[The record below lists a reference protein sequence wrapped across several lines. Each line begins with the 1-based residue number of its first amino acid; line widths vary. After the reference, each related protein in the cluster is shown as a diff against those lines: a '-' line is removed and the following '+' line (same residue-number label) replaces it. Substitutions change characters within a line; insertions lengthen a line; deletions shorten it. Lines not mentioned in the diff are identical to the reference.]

1 MATSIQ
7 LGLDL
12 RPLARG
18 RVELPGSKSL
28 SNRALLLAALA
39 HGTTQITG
47 LLDSDDTR
55 VMVES
60 LRRLGVRLS
69 GDLSDTGGQ
78 GLTVEGVAGQF
89 SEPQDLELF
98 VGNSGLTIR
107 TLLPAVVVAQPA
119 GNVVLRGVDR
129 MHERPIAD
137 LVDGLRELGA
147 CIDYLGRDGY
157 PPLRVRP
164 AVLKPM
170 QRLRVRGNVSSQFL
184 TGLMQVAP
192 LLAVQWGRPVEI
204 EVDGPLISRPYVDLS
219 IHMLRQFAVSIEEPR
234 PGQFRITPAQLK
246 PAAQEWRE
254 AHAKT
259 SAEEPAGLSPMGLQ
273 SPGRLKVEADASSA
287 SYFLAAGLLG
297 GGPVRVEGVGK
308 GSPQGDVQFAHALAS
323 MGASIAWGEDFIE
336 ARAAAFD
343 NEGRPLVQAVSLD
356 ANAIPDAAM
365 TLVAVALYAP
375 AGATTRLEGIGSWRV
390 KETDRI
396 AAMANEARALGA
408 TVVEGPDFLEVTAPA
423 CLRSASIATYD
434 DHRVAMSF
442 ALASFEHPGDKAVD
456 SPVEN
461 KEKPGDNRVKT
472 PLQTRPS
479 EARWLAIED
488 PGCVAKTYPEF
499 FEAFADVCAQ
509 AVAVIAIDGPTA
521 SGKGT
526 VAALL
531 AQRLGFHYLDSGAI
545 YRLLA
550 LASHDQGL
558 SEDDE
563 PGLAAC
569 AGQMRLQF
577 QGDRVFLGARDV
589 SLAIRAEAMGNRA
602 SRLAALPL
610 VRRALLRRQRDF
622 ARPPGLVADG
632 RDMASVVFPHA
643 QLKIFLTAS
652 AQVRAQRRYNQLKE
666 KGIPTTIE
674 GLLADLLARDERDS
688 NRAVAPLRFLEGT
701 DMVFLD
707 TSEKSVSQA
716 VEEIEK
722 AFATRAA
729 KQA

>member
-1 MATSIQ
+1 
-7 LGLDL
+7 
-12 RPLARG
+12 
-18 RVELPGSKSL
+18 
-28 SNRALLLAALA
+28 LLLAALA
-39 HGTTQITG
+39 QGQTTITG
-47 LLDSDDTR
+47 LLESDDTR

-60 LRRLGVRLS
+60 LRRLGVALS
-69 GDLSDTGGQ
+69 GDLADSKGQ
-78 GLTVEGVAGQF
+78 GLVVEGAAGQL
-89 SEPQDLELF
+89 SKAEPLELF

-107 TLLPAVVVAQPA
+107 TLLPAVVVA
-119 GNVVLRGVDR
+119 GLSVDVVLSGVDR

-137 LVDGLRELGA
+137 LVDGLRALGA
-147 CIDYLGRDGY
+147 SIDYLGQQGC

-164 AVLKPM
+164 ARLKPRE
-170 QRLRVRGNVSSQFL
+170 RLRVRGNVSSQFL

-204 EVDGPLISRPYVDLS
+204 EVEGPLISRPYVDLS
-219 IHMLRQFAVSIEEPR
+219 IHMLAQFGVRVEEPVS
-234 PGQFRITPAQLK
+234 GQFRIHPAQ
-246 PAAQEWRE
+246 A
-254 AHAKT
+254 T
-259 SAEEPAGLSPMGLQ
+259 IGLQ
-273 SPGRLKVEADASSA
+273 APGQLKVEADASSA

-308 GSPQGDVQFAHALAS
+308 NSPQGDVQFAHALS
-323 MGASIAWGEDFIE
+323 QMGASIAWGDDFIE
-336 ARAAAFD
+336 ARAARL
-343 NEGRPLVQAVSLD
+343 NNQGRPVVRAVSLN

-408 TVVEGPDFLEVTAPA
+408 IVVEGPDFIEVTAPA
-423 CLRSASIATYD
+423 QLTSASIATYD

-442 ALASFEHPGDKAVD
+442 ALASFEHL
-456 SPVEN
+456 
-461 KEKPGDNRVKT
+461 GDNCT
-472 PLQTRPS
+472 
-479 EARWLAIED
+479 EAASTNSQQAGRSLMIQD

-509 AVAVIAIDGPTA
+509 AVPVVAIDGPTA

-550 LASHDQGL
+550 LASQDQGL
-558 SEDDE
+558 AEDDE
-563 PGLAAC
+563 QGLVAC
-569 AGQMRLQF
+569 AGQMQLQF
-577 QGDRVFLGARDV
+577 QADCVFLGGKDV
-589 SLAIRAEAMGNRA
+589 SLAIRAEAIGNRA
-602 SRLAALPL
+602 SRLAALPR
-610 VRRALLRRQRDF
+610 VRQALLRRQRDF

-652 AQVRAQRRYNQLKE
+652 AEVRAQRRYNQLKE
-666 KGIPTTIE
+666 KGIPTTLE

-688 NRAVAPLRFLEGT
+688 NRAAAPLRFLEGT

-716 VEEIEK
+716 VEEIEH
-722 AFATRAA
+722 AFATKAA
-729 KQA
+729 EQA

>member
-1 MATSIQ
+1 
-7 LGLDL
+7 
-12 RPLARG
+12 
-18 RVELPGSKSL
+18 
-28 SNRALLLAALA
+28 
-39 HGTTQITG
+39 
-47 LLDSDDTR
+47 
-55 VMVES
+55 
-60 LRRLGVRLS
+60 
-69 GDLSDTGGQ
+69 
-78 GLTVEGVAGQF
+78 
-89 SEPQDLELF
+89 
-98 VGNSGLTIR
+98 
-107 TLLPAVVVAQPA
+107 
-119 GNVVLRGVDR
+119 

-137 LVDGLRELGA
+137 LVDGLRALGA
-147 CIDYLGRDGY
+147 SIDYLGQQGY

-164 AVLKPM
+164 GRLKPM
-170 QRLRVRGNVSSQFL
+170 ERLRVRGNVSSQFL

-204 EVDGPLISRPYVDLS
+204 EVEGPLISRPYVDLS
-219 IHMLRQFAVSIEEPR
+219 IHMLAQFGVRVEEPVS
-234 PGQFRITPAQLK
+234 GQFRIHPAQ
-246 PAAQEWRE
+246 A
-254 AHAKT
+254 T
-259 SAEEPAGLSPMGLQ
+259 IGLQ
-273 SPGRLKVEADASSA
+273 APGQLKVEADASSA

-308 GSPQGDVQFAHALAS
+308 DSPQGDVQFAHALS
-323 MGASIAWGEDFIE
+323 QMGAAIVWGDDFIE
-336 ARAAAFD
+336 ARAAGL
-343 NEGRPLVQAVSLD
+343 NNQGRPVVRAVSLN

-408 TVVEGPDFLEVTAPA
+408 IVVEGPDFIEVTAPA
-423 CLRSASIATYD
+423 QLTSASIATYD

-442 ALASFEHPGDKAVD
+442 ALASFEHL
-456 SPVEN
+456 
-461 KEKPGDNRVKT
+461 GDNCTKAAATNSQQAGRS
-472 PLQTRPS
+472 LMIQ
-479 EARWLAIED
+479 D

-509 AVAVIAIDGPTA
+509 AVPVIAIDGPTA

-550 LASHDQGL
+550 LASQDQGL
-558 SEDDE
+558 AEDDE
-563 PGLAAC
+563 QGLVAC
-569 AGQMRLQF
+569 AGQMQLQF
-577 QGDRVFLGARDV
+577 QADCVFLGGKDV
-589 SLAIRAEAMGNRA
+589 SLAIRAEAIGNRA
-602 SRLAALPL
+602 SRLAALPR
-610 VRRALLRRQRDF
+610 VRQALLRRQRDF

-652 AQVRAQRRYNQLKE
+652 AEVRAQRRYNQLKE
-666 KGIPTTIE
+666 KGIPTTLE

-688 NRAVAPLRFLEGT
+688 NRAAAPLRFLEGT

-716 VEEIEK
+716 VEEIEH
-722 AFATRAA
+722 AFATKAA
-729 KQA
+729 EQA

>member
-1 MATSIQ
+1 MATSVQ

-18 RVELPGSKSL
+18 RIRLPGSKSL
-28 SNRALLLAALA
+28 SNRALLLSALA
-39 HGTTQITG
+39 QGATDITG

-60 LRRLGVRLS
+60 LRRLGVKLS
-69 GDLSDTGGQ
+69 GDLANASGQ
-78 GLTVEGVAGQF
+78 GLRVEGAAGQF
-89 SEPQDLELF
+89 CASESVELF

-107 TLLPAVVVAQPA
+107 TLLPAVVVA
-119 GNVVLRGVDR
+119 GLKGDVVLRGVDR

-137 LVDGLRELGA
+137 LVDGLRDLGA
-147 CIDYLGRDGY
+147 CIDYLGHEGY

-164 AVLKPM
+164 ASLKATN
-170 QRLRVRGNVSSQFL
+170 RLRVRGNVSSQFL

-192 LLAVQWGRPVEI
+192 LLALQWGRPVEI

-219 IHMLRQFAVSIEEPR
+219 IQMLAQFGVRVEEPVS
-234 PGQFRITPAQLK
+234 GQFRIHPAQ
-246 PAAQEWRE
+246 A
-254 AHAKT
+254 T
-259 SAEEPAGLSPMGLQ
+259 IGLQ
-273 SPGRLKVEADASSA
+273 SPGPLRVEADASSA

-297 GGPVRVEGVGK
+297 GGPVRVEGVGQN
-308 GSPQGDVQFAHALAS
+308 SPQGDVQFAHALAS
-323 MGASIAWGEDFIE
+323 MGAGITWGNDFIE
-336 ARAAAFD
+336 ARAAQL
-343 NEGRPLVQAVSLD
+343 NEQGRPVVNAVSLD

-365 TLVAVALYAP
+365 TLVTVALYAP
-375 AGATTRLEGIGSWRV
+375 AGSTTRLEGIGSWRV

-408 TVVEGPDFLEVTAPA
+408 TVVEGPDFIEVTAPA
-423 CLRSASIATYD
+423 CLSSASIATYD

-442 ALASFEHPGDKAVD
+442 ALASFEHSGDKAVD
-456 SPVEN
+456 SPVDKHAES
-461 KEKPGDNRVKT
+461 GDNLPNASSQAVQAQSRRLVI
-472 PLQTRPS
+472 Q
-479 EARWLAIED
+479 D

-509 AVAVIAIDGPTA
+509 AVPVIAIDGPTA

-550 LASHDQGL
+550 LASQNQGL
-558 SEDDE
+558 PEDDE
-563 PGLAAC
+563 QGLIAC
-569 AGQMRLQF
+569 AGRIQLQF
-577 QGDRVFLGARDV
+577 QADRVFLDGKDV
-589 SLAIRAEAMGNRA
+589 SLAIRAEAIGNRA
-602 SRLAALPL
+602 SRLAALAG
-610 VRRALLRRQRDF
+610 VRQALLRRQRDF

-632 RDMASVVFPHA
+632 RDMASVVFPRA
-643 QLKIFLTAS
+643 ELKIFLTAS
-652 AQVRAQRRYNQLKE
+652 AEVRAQRRFNQLKE
-666 KGIPTTIE
+666 KGIPTTLE

-688 NRAVAPLRFLEGT
+688 TRAVAPLRFLEGT

-707 TSEKSVSQA
+707 TSEKSISQA
-716 VEEIEK
+716 VEEIEQ
-722 AFATRAA
+722 AFATKAA

>member
-1 MATSIQ
+1 MATSVQ

-18 RVELPGSKSL
+18 RVQLPGSKSL

-39 HGTTQITG
+39 HGTTQISG

-60 LRRLGVRLS
+60 LRRLGVALS
-69 GDLSDTGGQ
+69 GDLADSKGQ
-78 GLTVEGVAGQF
+78 GLVVEGAAGQF
-89 SEPQDLELF
+89 SKAESLELF

-107 TLLPAVVVAQPA
+107 TLLPAVVVA
-119 GNVVLRGVDR
+119 GLSVDVVLSGVDR

-137 LVDGLRELGA
+137 LVDGLRALGA
-147 CIDYLGRDGY
+147 SIDYLGQHGY

-164 AVLKPM
+164 ARLKPM
-170 QRLRVRGNVSSQFL
+170 ERLRVRGNVSSQFL

-204 EVDGPLISRPYVDLS
+204 EVEGPLISRPYVDLS
-219 IHMLRQFAVSIEEPR
+219 IHMLAQFGVRVEEPV
-234 PGQFRITPAQLK
+234 PGQFRIHPAQ
-246 PAAQEWRE
+246 A
-254 AHAKT
+254 T
-259 SAEEPAGLSPMGLQ
+259 IGLQ
-273 SPGRLKVEADASSA
+273 ALGQLKVEADASSA

-308 GSPQGDVQFAHALAS
+308 DSPQGDVQFAHALS
-323 MGASIAWGEDFIE
+323 QMGASITWGDDFIE
-336 ARAAAFD
+336 ARAARLND
-343 NEGRPLVQAVSLD
+343 LGRPVVKAVSLN

-375 AGATTRLEGIGSWRV
+375 AGVTTRLEGIGSWRV

-408 TVVEGPDFLEVTAPA
+408 TVVEGPDFIEVTAPA
-423 CLRSASIATYD
+423 QLTSASIATYD

-442 ALASFEHPGDKAVD
+442 ALASFEHPGDKRGINPADAVGNRVEKA
-456 SPVEN
+456 VEN
-461 KEKPGDNRVKT
+461 TGKPGDNCTKAASPTVKQAGRS
-472 PLQTRPS
+472 LMIQ
-479 EARWLAIED
+479 D

-509 AVAVIAIDGPTA
+509 AVPVVAIDGPTA

-550 LASHDQGL
+550 LASQDQGL
-558 SEDDE
+558 AEDDE
-563 PGLAAC
+563 QGLVAC
-569 AGQMRLQF
+569 AGQMQLQF
-577 QGDRVFLGARDV
+577 QADCVFLGGKDV
-589 SLAIRAEAMGNRA
+589 SLPIRAEAIGNRA
-602 SRLAALPL
+602 SRLAALPR
-610 VRRALLRRQRDF
+610 VRQALLRRQRDF

-652 AQVRAQRRYNQLKE
+652 AEVRAQRRYNQLKE
-666 KGIPTTIE
+666 KGIPTTLE

-688 NRAVAPLRFLEGT
+688 NRAAAPLRFLEGT

-716 VEEIEK
+716 VEEIEH
-722 AFATRAA
+722 AFATKAA
-729 KQA
+729 EQA

>member
-1 MATSIQ
+1 MATSVQ

-18 RVELPGSKSL
+18 RVQLPGSKSL

-39 HGTTQITG
+39 QGQTTITG
-47 LLDSDDTR
+47 LLESDDTR

-60 LRRLGVRLS
+60 LRRLGVALS
-69 GDLSDTGGQ
+69 GDLADSKGQ
-78 GLTVEGVAGQF
+78 GLVVEGAAGQL
-89 SEPQDLELF
+89 SKAEPLELF

-107 TLLPAVVVAQPA
+107 TLLPAVVVA
-119 GNVVLRGVDR
+119 GLSVDVVLSGVDR

-137 LVDGLRELGA
+137 LVDGLRALGA
-147 CIDYLGRDGY
+147 SIDYLGQQGC

-164 AVLKPM
+164 ARLKPRE
-170 QRLRVRGNVSSQFL
+170 RLRVRGNVSSQFL

-204 EVDGPLISRPYVDLS
+204 EVEGPLISRPYVDLS
-219 IHMLRQFAVSIEEPR
+219 IHMLAQFGVRVEEPVS
-234 PGQFRITPAQLK
+234 GQFRIHPAQ
-246 PAAQEWRE
+246 A
-254 AHAKT
+254 T
-259 SAEEPAGLSPMGLQ
+259 IGLQ
-273 SPGRLKVEADASSA
+273 APGQLKVEADASSA

-308 GSPQGDVQFAHALAS
+308 NSPQGDVQFAHALS
-323 MGASIAWGEDFIE
+323 QMGASIAWGDDFIE
-336 ARAAAFD
+336 ARAARL
-343 NEGRPLVQAVSLD
+343 NNQGRPVVRAVSLN

-408 TVVEGPDFLEVTAPA
+408 IVVEGPDFIEVTAPA
-423 CLRSASIATYD
+423 QLTSASIATYD

-442 ALASFEHPGDKAVD
+442 ALASFEHL
-456 SPVEN
+456 
-461 KEKPGDNRVKT
+461 GDNCT
-472 PLQTRPS
+472 
-479 EARWLAIED
+479 EAASTNSQQAGRSLMIQD

-509 AVAVIAIDGPTA
+509 AVPVVAIDGPTA

-550 LASHDQGL
+550 LASQDQGL
-558 SEDDE
+558 AEDDE
-563 PGLAAC
+563 QGLVAC
-569 AGQMRLQF
+569 AGQMQLQF
-577 QGDRVFLGARDV
+577 QADCVFLGGKDV
-589 SLAIRAEAMGNRA
+589 SLAIRAEAIGNRA
-602 SRLAALPL
+602 SRLAALPR
-610 VRRALLRRQRDF
+610 VRQALLRRQRDF

-652 AQVRAQRRYNQLKE
+652 AEVRAQRRYNQLKE
-666 KGIPTTIE
+666 KGIPTTLE

-688 NRAVAPLRFLEGT
+688 NRAIAPLRFLEGT

-707 TSEKSVSQA
+707 TSKKSVSQA
-716 VEEIEK
+716 VEEIEH
-722 AFATRAA
+722 AFAKKAA
-729 KQA
+729 EQA

>member
-1 MATSIQ
+1 MATSVQ

-18 RVELPGSKSL
+18 RVQLPGSKSL

-39 HGTTQITG
+39 QGQTTITG

-60 LRRLGVRLS
+60 LRRLGVALS
-69 GDLSDTGGQ
+69 GDLADSKGQ
-78 GLTVEGVAGQF
+78 GLVVEGAAGQL
-89 SEPQDLELF
+89 SKAEPLELF

-107 TLLPAVVVAQPA
+107 TLLPAVVVA
-119 GNVVLRGVDR
+119 GLSVDVVLSGVDR

-137 LVDGLRELGA
+137 LVDGLRALGA
-147 CIDYLGRDGY
+147 SIDYLGQQGC

-164 AVLKPM
+164 ARLKPRE
-170 QRLRVRGNVSSQFL
+170 RLRVRGNVSSQFL

-204 EVDGPLISRPYVDLS
+204 EVEGPLISRPYVDLS
-219 IHMLRQFAVSIEEPR
+219 IHMLAQFGVRVEEPVS
-234 PGQFRITPAQLK
+234 GQFRIHPAQ
-246 PAAQEWRE
+246 A
-254 AHAKT
+254 T
-259 SAEEPAGLSPMGLQ
+259 IGLQ
-273 SPGRLKVEADASSA
+273 APGQLKVEADASSA

-308 GSPQGDVQFAHALAS
+308 NSPQGDVQFAHALS
-323 MGASIAWGEDFIE
+323 QMGASIAWGDDFIE
-336 ARAAAFD
+336 ARAARL
-343 NEGRPLVQAVSLD
+343 NNQGRPVVRAVSLN

-408 TVVEGPDFLEVTAPA
+408 IVVEGPDFIEVTAPA
-423 CLRSASIATYD
+423 QLTSASIATYD

-442 ALASFEHPGDKAVD
+442 ALASFEHL
-456 SPVEN
+456 
-461 KEKPGDNRVKT
+461 GDNCT
-472 PLQTRPS
+472 
-479 EARWLAIED
+479 EAASTNSQQAGRSLMIQD

-509 AVAVIAIDGPTA
+509 AVPVVAIDGPTA

-550 LASHDQGL
+550 LASQDQGL
-558 SEDDE
+558 AEDDE
-563 PGLAAC
+563 QGLVAC
-569 AGQMRLQF
+569 AGQMQLQF
-577 QGDRVFLGARDV
+577 QADCVFLGGKDV
-589 SLAIRAEAMGNRA
+589 SLAIRAEAIGNRA
-602 SRLAALPL
+602 SRLAALPR
-610 VRRALLRRQRDF
+610 VRQALLRRQRDF

-652 AQVRAQRRYNQLKE
+652 AEVRAQRRYNQLKE
-666 KGIPTTIE
+666 KGIPTTLE

-688 NRAVAPLRFLEGT
+688 NRAAAPLRFLEGT

-716 VEEIEK
+716 VEEIEH
-722 AFATRAA
+722 AFATKAA
-729 KQA
+729 EQA

>member
-1 MATSIQ
+1 MATSVQ

-18 RVELPGSKSL
+18 RIRLPGSKSL
-28 SNRALLLAALA
+28 SNRALLLSALA
-39 HGTTQITG
+39 QGTTDITG

-60 LRRLGVRLS
+60 LRRLGVKLS
-69 GDLSDTGGQ
+69 GDLANASGQ
-78 GLTVEGVAGQF
+78 GLRVEGAAGQLRA
-89 SEPQDLELF
+89 SESVELF

-107 TLLPAVVVAQPA
+107 TLLPAVVVA
-119 GNVVLRGVDR
+119 GLKGDVVLRGVDR

-137 LVDGLRELGA
+137 LVDGLRDLGA
-147 CIDYLGRDGY
+147 CIDYLGREGY

-164 AVLKPM
+164 ASLKATN
-170 QRLRVRGNVSSQFL
+170 RLRVRGNVSSQFL

-192 LLAVQWGRPVEI
+192 LLALQWGRPVEI

-219 IHMLRQFAVSIEEPR
+219 IQMLAQFGVRVEEPVS
-234 PGQFRITPAQLK
+234 GQFRIHPAQG
-246 PAAQEWRE
+246 
-254 AHAKT
+254 T
-259 SAEEPAGLSPMGLQ
+259 IGLQ
-273 SPGRLKVEADASSA
+273 SPGPLRVEADASSA

-297 GGPVRVEGVGK
+297 GGPVRVEGVGQN
-308 GSPQGDVQFAHALAS
+308 SPQGDVQFAHALAS
-323 MGASIAWGEDFIE
+323 MGAGITWGNDFIE
-336 ARAAAFD
+336 ARAAQL
-343 NEGRPLVQAVSLD
+343 NEQGRPVVNAVSLD

-365 TLVAVALYAP
+365 TLVTVALYAP
-375 AGATTRLEGIGSWRV
+375 AGSTTRLEGIGSWRV

-408 TVVEGPDFLEVTAPA
+408 KVVEGSDFIEVTAPA
-423 CLRSASIATYD
+423 CLSSASIATYD

-442 ALASFEHPGDKAVD
+442 ALASFEHSGDKAVD
-456 SPVEN
+456 SPVDKHAESA
-461 KEKPGDNRVKT
+461 DNLPNASSQAVQAQSRRLVI
-472 PLQTRPS
+472 Q
-479 EARWLAIED
+479 D

-509 AVAVIAIDGPTA
+509 AVPVIAIDGPTA

-550 LASHDQGL
+550 LASQNQGL
-558 SEDDE
+558 LEDDE
-563 PGLAAC
+563 QGLIAC
-569 AGQMRLQF
+569 AGRIQLQF
-577 QGDRVFLGARDV
+577 QADRVFLDGKDV
-589 SLAIRAEAMGNRA
+589 SLAIRAEAIGNRA
-602 SRLAALPL
+602 SRLAALPG
-610 VRRALLRRQRDF
+610 VRQALLRRQRDF

-632 RDMASVVFPHA
+632 RDMASVVFPRA
-643 QLKIFLTAS
+643 ELKIFLTAS
-652 AQVRAQRRYNQLKE
+652 AEVRAQRRFNQLKE
-666 KGIPTTIE
+666 KGIPTTLE

-688 NRAVAPLRFLEGT
+688 TRAVAPLRFLEGT

-707 TSEKSVSQA
+707 TSEKSISQA
-716 VEEIEK
+716 VEEIEQ
-722 AFATRAA
+722 AFATKAA

>member
-1 MATSIQ
+1 MATSVQ

-18 RVELPGSKSL
+18 RVQLPGSKSL

-39 HGTTQITG
+39 QGQTTITG

-60 LRRLGVRLS
+60 LRRLGVALS
-69 GDLSDTGGQ
+69 GDLADSNGQ
-78 GLTVEGVAGQF
+78 GLVVEGAAGQL
-89 SEPQDLELF
+89 SKAEPLELF

-107 TLLPAVVVAQPA
+107 TLLPAVVVA
-119 GNVVLRGVDR
+119 GLSVDVVLSGVDR

-137 LVDGLRELGA
+137 LVDGLRALGA
-147 CIDYLGRDGY
+147 SIDYLGQQGC

-164 AVLKPM
+164 ARLKPRE
-170 QRLRVRGNVSSQFL
+170 RLRVRGNVSSQFL

-204 EVDGPLISRPYVDLS
+204 EVEGPLISRPYVDLS
-219 IHMLRQFAVSIEEPR
+219 IHMLAQFGVRVEEPVS
-234 PGQFRITPAQLK
+234 GQFRIHPAQ
-246 PAAQEWRE
+246 A
-254 AHAKT
+254 T
-259 SAEEPAGLSPMGLQ
+259 IGLQ
-273 SPGRLKVEADASSA
+273 APGQLKVEADASSA

-308 GSPQGDVQFAHALAS
+308 NSPQGDVQFAHALS
-323 MGASIAWGEDFIE
+323 QMGASIAWGDDFIE
-336 ARAAAFD
+336 ARAARL
-343 NEGRPLVQAVSLD
+343 NNQGRPVVRAVSLN

-408 TVVEGPDFLEVTAPA
+408 IVVEGPDFIEVTAPA
-423 CLRSASIATYD
+423 QLTSASIATYD

-442 ALASFEHPGDKAVD
+442 ALASFEHL
-456 SPVEN
+456 
-461 KEKPGDNRVKT
+461 GDNCT
-472 PLQTRPS
+472 
-479 EARWLAIED
+479 EAASTNSQQAGRSLMIQD

-509 AVAVIAIDGPTA
+509 AVPVVAIDGPTA

-550 LASHDQGL
+550 LASQDQGL
-558 SEDDE
+558 AEDDE
-563 PGLAAC
+563 QGLVAC
-569 AGQMRLQF
+569 AGQMQLQF
-577 QGDRVFLGARDV
+577 QADCVFLGGKDV
-589 SLAIRAEAMGNRA
+589 SLAIRAEAIGNRA
-602 SRLAALPL
+602 SRLAALPR
-610 VRRALLRRQRDF
+610 VRQALLRRQRDF

-652 AQVRAQRRYNQLKE
+652 AEVRAQRRYNQLKE
-666 KGIPTTIE
+666 KGIPTTLE

-688 NRAVAPLRFLEGT
+688 NRAAAPLRFLEGT

-716 VEEIEK
+716 VEEIEH
-722 AFATRAA
+722 AFATKAA
-729 KQA
+729 EQA

>member
-1 MATSIQ
+1 MATPVQ

-18 RVELPGSKSL
+18 RVQLPGSKSL

-39 HGTTQITG
+39 QGQTTITG

-60 LRRLGVRLS
+60 LRRLGVALS
-69 GDLSDTGGQ
+69 GDLADSKGQ
-78 GLTVEGVAGQF
+78 GLVVEGAAGQL
-89 SEPQDLELF
+89 SKAEPLELF

-107 TLLPAVVVAQPA
+107 TLLPAVVVA
-119 GNVVLRGVDR
+119 GLSVDVVLSGVDR

-137 LVDGLRELGA
+137 LVDGLRALGA
-147 CIDYLGRDGY
+147 SIDYLGQQGC

-164 AVLKPM
+164 ARLKPRE
-170 QRLRVRGNVSSQFL
+170 RLRVRGNVSSQFL

-204 EVDGPLISRPYVDLS
+204 EVEGPLISRPYVDLS
-219 IHMLRQFAVSIEEPR
+219 IHMLAQFGVRVEEPVS
-234 PGQFRITPAQLK
+234 GQFRIHPAQ
-246 PAAQEWRE
+246 A
-254 AHAKT
+254 T
-259 SAEEPAGLSPMGLQ
+259 IGLQ
-273 SPGRLKVEADASSA
+273 APGQLKVEADASSA

-308 GSPQGDVQFAHALAS
+308 NSPQGDVQFAHALS
-323 MGASIAWGEDFIE
+323 QMGASIAWGDDFIE
-336 ARAAAFD
+336 ARAARL
-343 NEGRPLVQAVSLD
+343 NNQGRPVVRAVSLN

-408 TVVEGPDFLEVTAPA
+408 IVVEGPDFIEVTAPA
-423 CLRSASIATYD
+423 QLTSASIATYD

-442 ALASFEHPGDKAVD
+442 ALASFEHL
-456 SPVEN
+456 
-461 KEKPGDNRVKT
+461 GDNCT
-472 PLQTRPS
+472 
-479 EARWLAIED
+479 EAASTNSQQAGRSLMIQD

-509 AVAVIAIDGPTA
+509 AVPVVAIDGPTA

-550 LASHDQGL
+550 LASQDQGL
-558 SEDDE
+558 AEDDE
-563 PGLAAC
+563 QGLVAC
-569 AGQMRLQF
+569 AGQMQLQF
-577 QGDRVFLGARDV
+577 QADCVFLGGKDV
-589 SLAIRAEAMGNRA
+589 SLAIRAEAIGNRA
-602 SRLAALPL
+602 SRLAALPR
-610 VRRALLRRQRDF
+610 VRQALLRRQRDF

-652 AQVRAQRRYNQLKE
+652 AEVRAQRRYNQLKE
-666 KGIPTTIE
+666 KGIPTTLE

-688 NRAVAPLRFLEGT
+688 NRAAAPLRFLEGT

-716 VEEIEK
+716 VEEIEH
-722 AFATRAA
+722 AFATKAA
-729 KQA
+729 EQA

>member
-1 MATSIQ
+1 MATSVQ

-18 RVELPGSKSL
+18 RVQLPGSKSL

-39 HGTTQITG
+39 QGQTTITG
-47 LLDSDDTR
+47 LLESDDTR

-60 LRRLGVRLS
+60 LRRLGVALS
-69 GDLSDTGGQ
+69 GDLADSKGQ
-78 GLTVEGVAGQF
+78 GLVVEGAAGQL
-89 SEPQDLELF
+89 SKAEPLELF

-107 TLLPAVVVAQPA
+107 TLLPAVVVA
-119 GNVVLRGVDR
+119 GLSVDVILSGVDR

-137 LVDGLRELGA
+137 LVDGLRALGA
-147 CIDYLGRDGY
+147 SIDYLGQQGC

-164 AVLKPM
+164 ARLKPRE
-170 QRLRVRGNVSSQFL
+170 RLRVRGNVSSQFL

-204 EVDGPLISRPYVDLS
+204 EVEGPLISRPYVDLS
-219 IHMLRQFAVSIEEPR
+219 IHMLAQFGVRVEEPVS
-234 PGQFRITPAQLK
+234 GQFRIHPAQ
-246 PAAQEWRE
+246 A
-254 AHAKT
+254 T
-259 SAEEPAGLSPMGLQ
+259 IGLQ
-273 SPGRLKVEADASSA
+273 APGQLKVEADASSA

-308 GSPQGDVQFAHALAS
+308 NSPQGDVQFAHALS
-323 MGASIAWGEDFIE
+323 QMGASIAWGDDFIE
-336 ARAAAFD
+336 ARAARL
-343 NEGRPLVQAVSLD
+343 NNQGRPVVRAVSLN

-408 TVVEGPDFLEVTAPA
+408 IVVEGPDFIEVTAPA
-423 CLRSASIATYD
+423 QLTSASIATYD

-442 ALASFEHPGDKAVD
+442 ALASFEHL
-456 SPVEN
+456 
-461 KEKPGDNRVKT
+461 GDNCT
-472 PLQTRPS
+472 
-479 EARWLAIED
+479 EAASTNSQQAGRSLMIQD

-509 AVAVIAIDGPTA
+509 AVPVVAIDGPTA

-550 LASHDQGL
+550 LASQDQGL
-558 SEDDE
+558 AEDDE
-563 PGLAAC
+563 QGLVAC
-569 AGQMRLQF
+569 AGQMQLQF
-577 QGDRVFLGARDV
+577 QADCVFLGGKDV
-589 SLAIRAEAMGNRA
+589 SLAIRAEAIGNRA
-602 SRLAALPL
+602 SRLAALPR
-610 VRRALLRRQRDF
+610 VRQALLRRQRDF

-652 AQVRAQRRYNQLKE
+652 AEVRAQRRYNQLKE
-666 KGIPTTIE
+666 KGIPTTLE

-688 NRAVAPLRFLEGT
+688 NRAAAPLRFLEGT

-716 VEEIEK
+716 VEEIEH
-722 AFATRAA
+722 AFATKAA
-729 KQA
+729 EQA

>member
-1 MATSIQ
+1 VATSVQ

-18 RVELPGSKSL
+18 RVQLPGSKSL

-39 HGTTQITG
+39 HGTTQISG

-60 LRRLGVRLS
+60 LRRLGVALS
-69 GDLSDTGGQ
+69 GDLADSKGK
-78 GLTVEGVAGQF
+78 GLVVEGAAGQF
-89 SEPQDLELF
+89 SKAESLELF

-107 TLLPAVVVAQPA
+107 TLLPAVVVA
-119 GNVVLRGVDR
+119 GLSVDVVLRGVER

-137 LVDGLRELGA
+137 LVDGLRALGA
-147 CIDYLGRDGY
+147 SIDYLGQQGY

-164 AVLKPM
+164 ARLTPM
-170 QRLRVRGNVSSQFL
+170 ERLRVRGNVSSQFL

-192 LLAVQWGRPVEI
+192 LLAVQWGQPVEI
-204 EVDGPLISRPYVDLS
+204 EVEGPLISRPYVDLS
-219 IHMLRQFAVSIEEPR
+219 IHMLAQFGVRVEEPV
-234 PGQFRITPAQLK
+234 PGQFRIHPAQATL
-246 PAAQEWRE
+246 
-254 AHAKT
+254 
-259 SAEEPAGLSPMGLQ
+259 GLQ
-273 SPGRLKVEADASSA
+273 SPGQLKVEADASSA

-308 GSPQGDVQFAHALAS
+308 NSPQGDVQFAHALS
-323 MGASIAWGEDFIE
+323 QMGASIAWGDDFIE
-336 ARAAAFD
+336 ARAARLND
-343 NEGRPLVQAVSLD
+343 QGRPFVKAVSLN

-408 TVVEGPDFLEVTAPA
+408 IVVEGDDFIEVTAPA
-423 CLRSASIATYD
+423 CLTSASIATYD

-442 ALASFEHPGDKAVD
+442 ALASFEHAGDKAVD
-456 SPVEN
+456 SPVD
-461 KEKPGDNRVKT
+461 KQAKPGDNS
-472 PLQTRPS
+472 PNDAFQAGQ
-479 EARWLAIED
+479 ARCRRLFIQD

-509 AVAVIAIDGPTA
+509 AVPVIAIDGPTA

-550 LASHDQGL
+550 LASQDHGL
-558 SEDDE
+558 AEDDE
-563 PGLAAC
+563 QGLVAC
-569 AGQMRLQF
+569 AGQMQLQF
-577 QGDRVFLGARDV
+577 QADRVFLAGKDV
-589 SLAIRAEAMGNRA
+589 SLAIRDEAIGNRA
-602 SRLAALPL
+602 SRLAALPR
-610 VRRALLRRQRDF
+610 VRQALLRRQRDF

-652 AQVRAQRRYNQLKE
+652 AEVRAQRRYNQLKE
-666 KGIPTTIE
+666 KGIPTTLE

-688 NRAVAPLRFLEGT
+688 NRAAAPLRFLEGT

-716 VEEIEK
+716 VEEIEH
-722 AFATRAA
+722 AFATKAA
-729 KQA
+729 EQA